1 MDLLFKRY
9 ASPFPFIDGMI
20 TAGGFSEFVDDFIRT
35 INKEI
40 ETENKDKEMRFHWE
54 VWLYRV
60 LDKTFPEYMQEIEN
74 DKKHR
79 NISEKEIETTIHHTS
94 DILNSFN
101 PEKGGE

>member
-20 TAGGFSEFVDDFIRT
+20 LADRFSEFVDEFIRT
-35 INKEI
+35 INKE
-40 ETENKDKEMRFHWE
+40 TEAESKDKEMRFHWE
-54 VWLYRV
+54 LWLYRV

-79 NISEKEIETTIHHTS
+79 NISERELGTTIQHTS

-101 PEKGGE
+101 PENGGG

>member
-9 ASPFPFIDGMI
+9 ASPFPFIDGYI
-20 TAGGFSEFVDDFIRT
+20 LSGSFSEFVNDFLRA

-40 ETENKDKEMRFHWE
+40 EAENKDKEMRFHWE

-79 NISEKEIETTIHHTS
+79 NISERELETTLHHTS

-101 PEKGGE
+101 PEKRG